1 MTLMSGSDWSS
12 DRKKGVYDEPAGPD
26 DLGNQQS
33 KPVKALIGIAL
44 LVVFAVILARMNPAP
59 HETSSAS
66 SWSTNQTIGSG
77 AK

>member
-1 MTLMSGSDWSS
+1 MALMSGNDWSS
-12 DRKKGVYDEPAGPD
+12 DGKKGVYDEPAGTD
-26 DLGNQQS
+26 DFDKQQG

-59 HETSSAS
+59 HETSSTP
-66 SWSTNQTIGSG
+66 SWSTNQTIGSE